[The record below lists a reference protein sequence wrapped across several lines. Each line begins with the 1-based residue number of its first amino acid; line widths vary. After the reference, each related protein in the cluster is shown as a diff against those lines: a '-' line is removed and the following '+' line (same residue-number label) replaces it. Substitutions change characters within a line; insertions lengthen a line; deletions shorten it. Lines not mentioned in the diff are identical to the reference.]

1 MSTSSPLV
9 FHPSALQRG
18 MALLLC
24 AGSWLVGARAL
35 ASLLQEIPHLHT
47 SIQEAHAAG
56 ENPWGVW
63 ILMILAI
70 AAVVLGSL
78 ILMATILGLVLIEG
92 TEVLVDQMGI
102 AVQLAYLPSSW
113 ARWLGAGRLPWK
125 RVGSL
130 TRRGPFFVLAGDAKT
145 PGQDAE
151 KPLPTLRFLMV
162 DELEHLVN
170 LIFQRSP
177 NISFKD

>member
-1 MSTSSPLV
+1 MSTATPLV
-9 FHPSALQRG
+9 FHPSPLQRA

-35 ASLLQEIPHLHT
+35 ASLLQKIPLLHAT
-47 SIQEAHAAG
+47 IAQAEAAG
-56 ENPWGVW
+56 EAPWVAW
-63 ILMILAI
+63 LLMILAI
-70 AAVVLGSL
+70 AAVVVGSL
-78 ILMATILGLVLIEG
+78 LLLATILGLVIIEG
-92 TEVLVDQMGI
+92 TEVLVDQLGI
-102 AVQLAYLPSSW
+102 AVELAYLPAAW

-130 TRRGPFFVLAGDAKT
+130 IRRGPFFVLAGDGKT
-145 PGQDAE
+145 AGQEVE
-151 KPLPTLRFLMV
+151 KPLPTLRFLLV
-162 DELEHLVN
+162 DELEHLIN